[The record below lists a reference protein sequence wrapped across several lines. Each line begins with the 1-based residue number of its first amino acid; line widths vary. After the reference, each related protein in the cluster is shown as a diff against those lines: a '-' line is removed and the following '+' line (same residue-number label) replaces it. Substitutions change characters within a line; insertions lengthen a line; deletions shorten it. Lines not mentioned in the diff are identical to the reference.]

1 MSLDAVSLK
10 CGVDSVESLGFYKCE
25 GSQINCM
32 RSAQLMGQQKKKK
45 KKKLHVLFGSCC
57 FFNCKWEGSLI
68 PCMFCLVVF

>member
-32 RSAQLMGQQKKKK
+32 FCLAVVVFLIVS
-45 KKKLHVLFGSCC
+45 
-57 FFNCKWEGSLI
+57 SLI